1 VSSLNAGLAAFLAL
15 LLQVSVADRLVIL
28 DVRPDL
34 TVLIVVIL
42 GLRRGPMAGTLA
54 GFFVGFL
61 QDLLV
66 PATLG
71 MNTLAKSILGNL
83 SGRLGQNLAL
93 PSLPLYA
100 PLFALAVLLHDI
112 IYLLAYTKLDPGRF
126 IRIFLVQSLPTALYT
141 SLLGVAILIM
151 AALLRGGILASR
163 REVGGAR

>member
-15 LLQVSVADRLVIL
+15 VLQVALVDRLTIL

-34 TVLIVVIL
+34 TVLVVVLL
-42 GLRRGPMAGTLA
+42 GLRRGPVVGTVV
-54 GFFVGFL
+54 GFLVGFL

-71 MNTLAKSILGNL
+71 MNSLAKCLLGNL

-93 PSLPLYA
+93 PSLVLYA
-100 PLFALAVLLHDI
+100 PLFALAVLFHDL
-112 IYLLAYTKLDPGRF
+112 IYLLAYTRLDPGRF
-126 IRIFLVQSLPTALYT
+126 LRIFLVQSLPTALYT
-141 SLLGVAILIM
+141 AVLGVVLLAL
-151 AALLRGGILASR
+151 AAVLRGGILASR